1 MESRLFLYLAVI
13 ALLPINLFSQNP
25 DSTQPQ
31 KRIALIIGNGNY
43 ISSVLPNP
51 ENDAKAMKIALES
64 LGFTVMKYENL
75 RQIDMKRAI
84 DEFGAS
90 LKNYEVGLFFYA
102 GHGIQSKG
110 NNYLIPVDAELKSE
124 EDVELN
130 CVEANRV
137 LVKMEASGSKV
148 NIVILD
154 ACRNN
159 PFERSWT
166 RASNGKG
173 LAFMDAPGGT
183 LIAYSTSPGRTASDG
198 SGNNSPYTSAILES
212 IRVPDITIIEMF
224 QNVRSIVSQ
233 KSDKQQIPWES
244 TSLTGNFY
252 FNSEKNDSPAIQNP
266 VPVTPAIET
275 SIPDEKNTV
284 NLNKGNPII
293 PAPVRS
299 DISIQAKSFGLL
311 EIDYERL
318 LGKRLSYSLGL
329 NIIAVK
335 LALKYHFKPQ
345 INSSS
350 IGVMVGSG
358 NDILEKVNSYIK
370 VVPFIEF
377 RTRKLFTCS
386 LGAGFLRG
394 DFSNSSISDVPPN
407 SVYIYADIGIG
418 VFFPIK

>member
-1 MESRLFLYLAVI
+1 MKSRLLYLAAI

-25 DSTQPQ
+25 NTTQPQ
-31 KRIALIIGNGNY
+31 KKIALVIGNGNY
-43 ISSVLPNP
+43 MSSILANP
-51 ENDAKAMKIALES
+51 ENDAKAMKVALES

-75 RQIDMKRAI
+75 KQNDMKRAI

-90 LKNYEVGLFFYA
+90 LKNYDVGLFFYA

-137 LVKMEASGSKV
+137 LVKMEASSSKV

-183 LIAYSTSPGRTASDG
+183 LIAYSTSPGKTASDG
-198 SGNNSPYTSAILES
+198 NGNNSPYTSAILES
-212 IRVPDITIIEMF
+212 IRIPDITIIEMF
-224 QNVRSIVSQ
+224 QNIRSIVSQ
-233 KSDKQQIPWES
+233 KSGKQQIPWES

-252 FNSEKNDSPAIQNP
+252 FNSGIIDGPGIQNAIP
-266 VPVTPAIET
+266 LISAKDKTRPA
-275 SIPDEKNTV
+275 EKNTPDLNVGKPVIASV
-284 NLNKGNPII
+284 N
-293 PAPVRS
+293 S
-299 DISIQAKSFGLL
+299 ISIQGKSFGLL

-318 LGKRLSYSLGL
+318 LGKKLSTSAGL
-329 NIIAVK
+329 NIMGAS

-350 IGVMVGSG
+350 VGLLVGAG
-358 NDILEKVNSYIK
+358 NDIREKINPYVK
-370 VVPFIEF
+370 VVPFLEF

-386 LGAGFLRG
+386 IGPGFLRG
-394 DFSNSSISDVPPN
+394 NFSNSTISDVPPN
-407 SVYIYADIGIG
+407 KVYIYADIGIG
-418 VFFPIK
+418 VFFPMK

>member
-1 MESRLFLYLAVI
+1 MKSRLFLYLAAI
-13 ALLPINLFSQNP
+13 ALLPGNLFSQNP
-25 DSTQPQ
+25 IVLNPQ
-31 KRIALIIGNGNY
+31 KKIALVIGNGNY
-43 ISSVLPNP
+43 MSSILANP
-51 ENDAKAMKIALES
+51 ENDANSMKIALES
-64 LGFTVMKYENL
+64 LGFIVMKYENL
-75 RQIDMKRAI
+75 NQNDMKRAI
-84 DEFGAS
+84 DNFGTN

-102 GHGIQSKG
+102 GHGIQSNG

-137 LVKMEASGSKV
+137 LAKMEASGSKV

-183 LIAYSTSPGRTASDG
+183 LIAYSTSPGKTASDG

-212 IRVPDITIIEMF
+212 IRIPDITIIEMF

-233 KSDKQQIPWES
+233 KSGKQQIPWES
-244 TSLTGNFY
+244 TSLIGNFY
-252 FNSEKNDSPAIQNP
+252 FNSEKNDSPGIQNTIP
-266 VPVTPAIET
+266 
-275 SIPDEKNTV
+275 SIAAKDITQPDEKTTLD
-284 NLNKGNPII
+284 LNVGKPIL
-293 PAPVRS
+293 PSVKS
-299 DISIQAKSFGLL
+299 ISIQVKSFGLL
-311 EIDYERL
+311 EIDYERFI
-318 LGKRLSYSLGL
+318 GKKLSTSVGL
-329 NIIAVK
+329 NIMGGN

-350 IGVMVGSG
+350 IGLLAGAG
-358 NDILEKVNSYIK
+358 NDILEKINPYIK

-386 LGAGFLRG
+386 IGVGFLKG
-394 DFSNSSISDVPPN
+394 DFSNSTISDVPSN
-407 SVYIYADIGIG
+407 KVYTYADIGIG
-418 VFFPIK
+418 LFFPVR